1 MFSKPLVAASLEPL
15 MLSLLSEG
23 DMYGYQIIQRIK
35 TLSDG
40 QIVWTA
46 SKLYPLLHKLEET
59 GVVTAVW
66 RPSTNGP
73 DRKYYRLTPK
83 GEQALQ
89 QHKQEWSAYHTLL
102 AKLWGPN
109 LATT

>member
-15 MLSLLSEG
+15 MLSLLREG

-35 TLSDG
+35 ALSDG

-59 GVVTAVW
+59 GMVTAIW
-66 RPSTNGP
+66 QPSTNGP

-89 QHKQEWSAYHTLL
+89 RHQREWSNYHALL
-102 AKLWGPN
+102 AKLWGPD